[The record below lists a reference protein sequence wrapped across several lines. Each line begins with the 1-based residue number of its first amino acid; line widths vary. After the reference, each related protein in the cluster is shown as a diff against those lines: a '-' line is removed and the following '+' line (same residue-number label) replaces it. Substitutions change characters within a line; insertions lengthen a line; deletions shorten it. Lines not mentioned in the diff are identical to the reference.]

1 MIMKDLKKKNFTPF
15 IVPVTLFLTIFFLA
29 CNITSPYF
37 EEEDD
42 DDETEVQA
50 SDNEETIS
58 EAESNNDGDHEE
70 SSDYTWS
77 TSDVDVI
84 SLNGSSIS
92 ESSDGAE
99 TSGSTLTIGS
109 AGNYSL
115 SGTLNDGQ
123 IIVNAGDDDL
133 IRLILNGV
141 DIASQNSAP
150 IYIKSAEK
158 VIVIVNDGT
167 ENTLTDGSSYNYDD
181 AEDEEPN
188 ATLFSKTD
196 LTVYGE
202 GKLTLDANF
211 NDAIN
216 CKDGLIIDINK
227 LAISAVDDG
236 IRGKDYLIIKDGTIS
251 IDAGGDGLK
260 SDNDNDDTRGYIEIL
275 TADLDITASGD
286 AISASTDILIEDG
299 TFDLV
304 TNGSNSSYSSSSTKG
319 IKAGVNTIINA
330 GTFDI
335 TCNEDAIHSDQ
346 TITINGGTYTISAS
360 DDGIHADYDLAIYD
374 ADVTISKSY
383 EGIESTSGNMYIEGG
398 TYVVNSS
405 DDGLNLAAGGDR
417 MGGGWGKSAS
427 SSSYTMYLNP
437 DNLAIY
443 AQGDGIDSNGSVE
456 VSGGNIIVHGPTSS
470 GNGSLDYD
478 YSFEQNGGVLIAAG
492 SSGMLQAPGSSSSQ
506 NSVAFIFRSSQSA
519 GTVYHVES
527 STGNELFTFKSSK
540 TFQAIVFSSPN
551 LKKGTSYVLYSGGSA
566 SGTSFCGY
574 YTDATYTGGTQK
586 TTFTISSTVSSVSI
600 N

>member
-1 MIMKDLKKKNFTPF
+1 MKDLKKLYFKKF
-15 IVPVTLFLTIFFLA
+15 IFFLTLFLTLSFWG
-29 CNITSPYF
+29 CDMTSPYY
-37 EEEDD
+37 EED
-42 DDETEVQA
+42 A
-50 SDNEETIS
+50 SDDSSTSASAADAADNESSIS
-58 EAESNNDGDHEE
+58 DAMANNDGDHEE

-77 TSDVDVI
+77 SSSVNAIT
-84 SLNGSSIS
+84 LNGSSIS

-99 TSGSTLTIGS
+99 ASGSTLTISS
-109 AGNYSL
+109 AGNYAGNYSF
-115 SGTLNDGQ
+115 SGTLSNGQ

-133 IRLILNGV
+133 VRLILNGV
-141 DIASQNSAP
+141 DITCQNSAP
-150 IYIKSAEK
+150 IYIKNADK

-167 ENTLTDGSSYNYDD
+167 ENTLTDGSSYTYD
-181 AEDEEPN
+181 EDEEPN
-188 ATLFSKTD
+188 AD

-216 CKDGLIIDINK
+216 CKDGLIVDINK
-227 LAISAVDDG
+227 LVISAIDDG

-260 SDNDNDDTRGYIEIL
+260 SDNDEDDTRGYIEIL
-275 TADLDITASGD
+275 TAKLDITASGD
-286 AISASTDILIEDG
+286 AISAYTDVLIEDG

-304 TNGSNSSYSSSSTKG
+304 TNGSSTSSSTKG
-319 IKAGVNTIINA
+319 IKSGVNIVIGS

-346 TITINGGTYTISAS
+346 TVTINGGTYTISAS

-374 ADVTISKSY
+374 AYVTITKSY

-398 TYVVNSS
+398 TYVINSS
-405 DDGLNLAAGGDR
+405 DDGLNVAAGGDS
-417 MGGGWGKSAS
+417 MSGGGFGKSAT

-470 GNGSLDYD
+470 GNGALDYD
-478 YSFEQNGGVLIAAG
+478 NTFKQNGGVLIAAG
-492 SSGMLQAPGSSSSQ
+492 SSGMAQAPSSSSSQ
-506 NSVAFIFRSSQSA
+506 NSVSLVFRSSQSA
-519 GTVYHVES
+519 NTVYHVES
-527 STGNELFTFKSSK
+527 SSGDELFTFKSSK
-540 TFQAIVFSSPN
+540 TFQTLVFSSPD
-551 LKKGTSYVLYSGGSA
+551 LKKSTSYVLYTGGSV
-566 SGTSFCGY
+566 SGDSFCGY
-574 YTDATYTGGTQK
+574 YTGATYSGGTQK
-586 TTFTISSTVSSVSI
+586 TTFTISSTVSSVTI